1 MQASPSTDVDCSYR
15 VPVPCP
21 STVRTDIVA
30 VICRVES
37 EAGRTLVARIGRVYP
52 CHGDAW
58 PRCFVGDEGGE
69 LMERPGGNH
78 ALVFAGL
85 RPTAFACRALADASQ
100 LLHADDAHALLLGM
114 RDDLVRELMVGAAH
128 PASLFA
134 LTLTDGADFLGFLY
148 VFSARVELAWLV
160 ALLACIGDETM
171 ALVHD

>member
-37 EAGRTLVARIGRVYP
+37 EAGRTLLASMGRVYP
-52 CHGDAW
+52 CHGDAC
-58 PRCFVGDEGGE
+58 PRCLVGDEGGE

-78 ALVFAGL
+78 AVVFAGF
-85 RPTAFACRALADASQ
+85 RPTAFACRALAAASQ
-100 LLHADDAHALLLGM
+100 LLHATDAYALLLGM
-114 RDDLVRELMVGAAH
+114 TDGLRPEVMVGVAH

-134 LTLTDGADFLGFLY
+134 LTLTDGADFLGFL
-148 VFSARVELAWLV
+148 
-160 ALLACIGDETM
+160 
-171 ALVHD
+171 